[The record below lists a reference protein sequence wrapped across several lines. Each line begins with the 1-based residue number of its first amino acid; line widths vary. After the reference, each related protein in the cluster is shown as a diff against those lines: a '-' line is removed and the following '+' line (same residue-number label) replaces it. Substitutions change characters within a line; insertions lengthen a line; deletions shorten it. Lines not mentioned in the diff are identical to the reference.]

1 MNRAQRR
8 QAAFKRTQRDRNAQ
22 VEPSSVL
29 RPILMCRQ
37 FYAEESAILAVEA
50 RMAWHKLTT
59 GDGTQ
64 DDFDLLANSSNVALI
79 RAEQIDALAVE
90 VVLRAQTAIIAM
102 KERYQRVGRFGAD
115 AAALADV
122 PPMLDFY
129 CDLLSFSSPQIMT
142 DALLESIN
150 RMNQQRETP

>member
-1 MNRAQRR
+1 MNRQQRR
-8 QAAFKRTQRDRNAQ
+8 AAAFKRTQRDRNA

-37 FYAEESAILAVEA
+37 FDAEEASILAVEA
-50 RMAWHKLTT
+50 RMAWQRLTH

-79 RAEQIDALAVE
+79 RAEGIDALAVE
-90 VVLRAQTAIIAM
+90 VVLRAQAAIIAM
-102 KERYQRVGRFGAD
+102 KQRFERIGKFGAD
-115 AAALADV
+115 AAALQDV

-142 DALLESIN
+142 DALMESVQ
-150 RMNQQRETP
+150 RMNQQRESA

>member
-1 MNRAQRR
+1 MNRQQRR
-8 QAAFKRTQRDRNAQ
+8 QAAFKRTQRDRNA

-37 FYAEESAILAVEA
+37 FDAEESAILAVEV
-50 RMAWHKLTT
+50 RMAWQRLTH

-79 RAEQIDALAVE
+79 RAEQIDAMAVE
-90 VVLRAQTAIIAM
+90 VVLRAQTAIIGM

-115 AAALADV
+115 AVALADV

-129 CDLLSFSSPQIMT
+129 CDLLSFSSPQIMP

-150 RMNQQRETP
+150 RMN

>member
-8 QAAFKRTQRDRNAQ
+8 QAAFKRTKRDRNAQ

-37 FYAEESAILAVEA
+37 FDAEEASILAVEA

-79 RAEQIDALAVE
+79 RAEKIDELAVE
-90 VVLRAQTAIIAM
+90 VVLRAQAAIVAM

-115 AAALADV
+115 AAALQDV

-129 CDLLSFSSPQIMT
+129 CDLLSFSSPAIMT
-142 DALLESIN
+142 EALMESIN
-150 RMNQQRETP
+150 RMNLQRRME

>member
-1 MNRAQRR
+1 MNRRQRR

-37 FYAEESAILAVEA
+37 FDAEEASILAVEV

-90 VVLRAQTAIIAM
+90 VVLRAQAAIIAM
-102 KERYQRVGRFGAD
+102 KERYQRIGRFGAD
-115 AAALADV
+115 AVALADV

-150 RMNQQRETP
+150 RMNLQRKSA

>member
-1 MNRAQRR
+1 MNRSQRR

-37 FYAEESAILAVEA
+37 FNDEEASILAVEV
-50 RMAWHKLTT
+50 RMAWQRLTH

-64 DDFDLLANSSNVALI
+64 DDFDLLDNSSNVALI
-79 RAEQIDALAVE
+79 RAEGIDALAVE

-102 KERYQRVGRFGAD
+102 KQRYERIGKFGAD
-115 AAALADV
+115 AAALQDV

-142 DALLESIN
+142 DALMESVQ
-150 RMNQQRETP
+150 RMNQQRESA

>member
-8 QAAFKRTQRDRNAQ
+8 ASAFKRTKRDRNA

-37 FYAEESAILAVEA
+37 FNDEEASILAVEV
-50 RMAWHKLTT
+50 RMAWQRLTH

-79 RAEQIDALAVE
+79 RAEEIDALAVE

-102 KERYQRVGRFGAD
+102 KERYQRVGKFGAD
-115 AAALADV
+115 AVALADV

-129 CDLLSFSSPQIMT
+129 CDLLTFSSPQNMT

-150 RMNQQRETP
+150 RMN

>member
-1 MNRAQRR
+1 MNRQQRR
-8 QAAFKRTQRDRNAQ
+8 QAAFKRTQRDRNA

-37 FYAEESAILAVEA
+37 FDAEEASILAVEA

-79 RAEQIDALAVE
+79 RAEKIDELAVE
-90 VVLRAQTAIIAM
+90 VVLRAQAAIVAM

-115 AAALADV
+115 AAALQDV

-129 CDLLSFSSPQIMT
+129 CDLLSFSSPAIMT
-142 DALLESIN
+142 EALMESIN
-150 RMNQQRETP
+150 RMNLQRRME